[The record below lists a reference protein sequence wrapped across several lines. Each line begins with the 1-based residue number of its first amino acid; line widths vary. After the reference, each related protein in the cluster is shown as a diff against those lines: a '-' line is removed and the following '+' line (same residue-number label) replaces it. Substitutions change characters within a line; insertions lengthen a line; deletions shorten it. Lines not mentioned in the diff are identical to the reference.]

1 MNKPTEEEL
10 QQLIS
15 ELRMWAPSDEFQ
27 WITMDSD
34 GTITGFNEERPYTS
48 PNEHNPECG
57 NWEPF
62 CSSDYEV
69 LGEAYETD
77 IPEHLR
83 KFWRDAIIQIY

>member
-1 MNKPTEEEL
+1 MTEPTKEEL

-15 ELRMWAPSDEFQ
+15 ALCKWAPSDEFQ

-34 GTITGFNEERPYTS
+34 GTITGFNEDCPYAS
-48 PNEHNPECG
+48 PNERNPEFG
-57 NWEPF
+57 NWEPC

-69 LGEAYETD
+69 LGEASEAD
-77 IPEHLR
+77 VPEHLR